1 MYLVHGL
8 RPTDCSQS
16 FKSTEDR
23 TPEMERGPMD
33 DSDGSA
39 HPRLILRNAGTEH
52 GERFATELD
61 INVLEWML
69 GYVCASCLKMADGN
83 VGHAGELR
91 DCTEHVGK
99 GGMGA

>member
-1 MYLVHGL
+1 M
-8 RPTDCSQS
+8 DCRS
-16 FKSTEDR
+16 FID
-23 TPEMERGPMD
+23 
-33 DSDGSA
+33 
-39 HPRLILRNAGTEH
+39 TEH

-61 INVLEWML
+61 INVLEWIL